1 MILPTPATRVAASIS
16 WARATL
22 QARKAALLLFAVTA
36 LLAAGVAPAPGQSA
50 LDGFDPSANEGVRV
64 VVVQPDGKILLG
76 GDFTA
81 LSPHD
86 GSTVTRNHIA
96 RLNPDG
102 TLDTAFDPNANGVV
116 FAIAVQP
123 DGKILASGQF
133 TNIGGQPRNHI
144 ARLDPTTGLADSFDP
159 NSMGT
164 IYAVAVQTDGK
175 IVVSGAFRGIGGQAR
190 INIARLDATTGLA
203 DSFDPAPAPAGII
216 YGLAV
221 QPDGKILAG
230 GSFTTIG
237 GATRN
242 HIARLDPTTGL
253 ADSFDPNANDMVM
266 AITVQPDGKIL
277 VGGFFDGAN
286 SIGGETRNHMARL
299 DATSGL
305 ADSFDPNPDS
315 APRSIVVQAD
325 GKILAGGSFDTIGGQ
340 ARSNIARLDP
350 TTGLADSFDPGAN
363 KQVVWCIAVQA
374 DGKILAGGTFT
385 NIAGQTRN
393 RIARLETDGRPDRTL
408 DAGIFGVGGYVLAT
422 AVQADGKILVGG
434 FFSTVLGVA
443 RGNIARLN
451 ADGSLDPAFNPGANA
466 TVNAIAVQVDGK
478 VLAGGAFTGIGGK
491 GRNRIARLDAVTGLA
506 DSFNPNVSGGGN
518 TAVYSIAVQA
528 DGSILVAGDFTNVGG
543 ETRNHVARLDAATGL
558 VDSFDPNANDEV
570 VTIAVQADGKI
581 LAGGF
586 FNGENSIGGE
596 ARNNIARLDPMTG
609 LADSFDPDADRGVLS
624 IAVQPDGK
632 ILAGGQFDTIGG
644 QTRYRIARL
653 DAATGAADSF
663 DPGTQTGAVI
673 SIMVQADGKI
683 LAGGRFTSLGGETR
697 NNIARLDATTGLAD
711 SFDPNANNDVYAI
724 TLSADGKV
732 LAGGAFTSIGG
743 ETRTLFGRLSNDTA
757 ALQNLAV
764 TRTTITWE
772 RGGSSPHLRR
782 VTFESSTDNLTYA
795 PLGSGI
801 PQSGSSNW
809 ILTGLSLP
817 TGQNFYVR
825 ARGFY
830 RSGYES
836 GSESITESVRNAFV
850 TPGAQPLNLSTRM
863 RVQTGNNVGI
873 GGFIITG
880 TAPKHVLLRAIGPSL
895 AESGVPDVLADPTL
909 ELHDGQ
915 SGLVIFANDNWRD
928 DPVQES
934 QILFSGLAPAN
945 DLEAAIDITLA
956 PGNYTA
962 VVRGRDE
969 TSGVALVEVYDLNQS
984 AASKLANLSTRAF
997 ISTSDNIVIA
1007 GFMLGGNNGDD
1018 GIIVRGLGPS
1028 LAALGV
1034 PDALADPTLELRD
1047 GNGALLRANNDW
1059 QDDPAQASQLIAAG
1073 LALANQLEP
1082 GLAMT
1087 LPPGP
1092 YTALLAGLN
1101 NGTGVGVVEVYD
1113 LGTP

>member
-1 MILPTPATRVAASIS
+1 MILPTPATQVAASIS
-16 WARATL
+16 WARATF

-76 GDFTA
+76 GDFTT
-81 LSPHD
+81 LS
-86 GSTVTRNHIA
+86 GNGGLTVTRNRIA

-116 FAIAVQP
+116 YAIAVQP
-123 DGKILASGQF
+123 DGKILAGGFF
-133 TNIGGQPRNHI
+133 TNIGGQTRNHI
-144 ARLDPTTGLADSFDP
+144 ARLDATTGLADSFNP
-159 NSMGT
+159 SAMGT
-164 IYAVAVQTDGK
+164 VQSIALQRDGK
-175 IVVSGAFRGIGGQAR
+175 IVVGGVFTGIGGQPR
-190 INIARLDATTGLA
+190 KMIARLDAATGLA

-216 YGLAV
+216 WSVAV
-221 QPDGKILAG
+221 QADGKILAG
-230 GSFTTIG
+230 GTFSSIG
-237 GATRN
+237 GQTRN
-242 HIARLDPTTGL
+242 CIARLDATTGL
-253 ADSFDPNANDMVM
+253 ADSFDPNANDSIWTI
-266 AITVQPDGKIL
+266 AVQADGKIL
-277 VGGFFDGAN
+277 VGGFFNGAN
-286 SIGGETRNHMARL
+286 SIGGQTRNYIARL

-305 ADSFDPNPDS
+305 ADSFDPNADS
-315 APRSIVVQAD
+315 ALRSIAVQAD
-325 GKILAGGSFDTIGGQ
+325 GKILVGGHFNRIGEETR
-340 ARSNIARLDP
+340 ARIARLDA
-350 TTGLADSFDPGAN
+350 TTGLADSFDPSAN

-385 NIAGQTRN
+385 NIGGQTRN
-393 RIARLETDGRPDRTL
+393 RIARLQADGKLDRTL
-408 DAGIFGVGGYVLAT
+408 DPGIFGVGGYVLAT
-422 AVQADGKILVGG
+422 AVQANGKILVGG
-434 FFSTVLGVA
+434 FFTSVLGVA
-443 RGNIARLN
+443 RSNIARLN

-478 VLAGGAFTGIGGK
+478 VLAGGAFTGIGGQ
-491 GRNRIARLDAVTGLA
+491 GRNRIARLDAVTGLS
-506 DSFNPNVSGGGN
+506 DSFNPNVSGGSN

-528 DGSILVAGDFTNVGG
+528 DGRILVAGDFTNVGG
-543 ETRNHVARLDAATGL
+543 ETRNRIARLDAATGL
-558 VDSFDPNANDEV
+558 ADSFDPNANDEV
-570 VTIAVQADGKI
+570 VTLAVQPDDKI

-586 FNGENSIGGE
+586 FSSIGGG
-596 ARNNIARLDPMTG
+596 ARNNIARLDAMTG
-609 LADSFDPDADRGVLS
+609 LADSFDPDADRGVLA
-624 IAVQPDGK
+624 IAVETDGK

-683 LAGGRFTSLGGETR
+683 LAGGRFTSLGGEPR
-697 NNIARLDATTGLAD
+697 NNIARLDATSGLAD

-724 TLSADGKV
+724 ALQTDGKV

-743 ETRTLFGRLSNDTA
+743 QTRTLFGRLSNDTA

-764 TRTTITWE
+764 TRTTITWT

-782 VTFESSTDNLTYA
+782 VTFESSTDNVNYA
-795 PLGSGI
+795 PLGNGI

-825 ARGFY
+825 ARGYY

-850 TPGAQPLNLSTRM
+850 TPGAQALNLSTRM

-880 TAPKHVLLRAIGPSL
+880 SAPKHVLLRAIGPSL

-945 DLEAAIDITLA
+945 DLESAIDITLA

-969 TSGVALVEVYDLNQS
+969 TSGVALAEVYDLNQS

-1018 GIIVRGLGPS
+1018 RIIVRGLGPS

-1034 PDALADPTLELRD
+1034 PDALDDPTLELRD
-1047 GNGALLRANNDW
+1047 GNGALLRTNNDW
-1059 QDDPAQASQLIAAG
+1059 QDDPAQASLLTAAG
-1073 LALANQLEP
+1073 LAPPNQLEP

-1087 LPPGP
+1087 LPPGS

-1101 NGTGVGVVEVYD
+1101 NGIGVGVVEVYD